1 MAKRDFSGVSIQA
14 KEHKNSKGCKV
25 VEDLD
30 QLIAD
35 GTLLDDAILVLE
47 RQYKMTMKLE
57 PDEVKQANTNKQK
70 AQLKNS
76 KLCHN
81 EEILKIQKS
90 KK

>member
-57 PDEVKQANTNKQK
+57 PDEVKQANTKKTESTINKQ
-70 AQLKNS
+70 QTMP
-76 KLCHN
+76 
-81 EEILKIQKS
+81 Q
-90 KK
+90 